1 MNLTRS
7 EILDE
12 LDPDWRDRYAGDVE
26 LAWGFYSTFA
36 KDDIERVKRE
46 NAA

>member
-1 MNLTRS
+1 MLTRS

-12 LDPDWRDRYAGDVE
+12 VDPDWRENYRGDVD
-26 LAWGFYSTFA
+26 LAWNFYNQFA
-36 KDDIERVKRE
+36 REAIDRVKRE

>member
-1 MNLTRS
+1 MLTRS

-12 LDPDWRDRYAGDVE
+12 VDPDWREHYRGDVD
-26 LAWGFYSTFA
+26 LAWNFYNQFA
-36 KDDIERVKRE
+36 RESIDRVKRE